1 MTLTAEQNNALK
13 ESDIPQFI
21 RLAKP
26 YEVLCMYADAFVSSD
41 TKVLKAIALSG
52 FEEDLMLKLSELWD
66 SSDDANDYLAF
77 YVMTSGFAFGV
88 NRLLF

>member
-1 MTLTAEQNNALK
+1 MTLTAEQNSVLRK
-13 ESDIPQFI
+13 SDISQFI

-26 YEVLCMYADAFVSSD
+26 RDVLCMYADAFVISD

-52 FEEDLMLKLSELWD
+52 FEEDLMLKLPDLWD
-66 SSDDANDYLAF
+66 SGDYANDYLAF